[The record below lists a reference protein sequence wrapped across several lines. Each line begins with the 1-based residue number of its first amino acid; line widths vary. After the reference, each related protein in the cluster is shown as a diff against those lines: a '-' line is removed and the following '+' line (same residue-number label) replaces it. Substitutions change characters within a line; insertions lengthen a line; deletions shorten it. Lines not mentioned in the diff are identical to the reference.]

1 MNAGGG
7 IMLHRL
13 LLLGLVAIGI
23 NAVAPVSAPAQ
34 PINRTQNA
42 ATTVQEANA
51 LTARIRAYHSGPGT
65 WRSAGPPPPG
75 YCATMSAGEIVLKEL
90 ARLANAAV
98 ANRQTGL
105 ALSLERVADR
115 LSDELD
121 EEEAI
126 NLMAGFSY
134 AEYPC
139 PAAAPAPVAR
149 ASVLGPIDRSAPAC
163 RRQANGRLMSFNARR
178 IFMSD
183 CLRLGI
189 Y

>member
-1 MNAGGG
+1 MSR
-7 IMLHRL
+7 RL
-13 LLLGLVAIGI
+13 LLGFVAIGI
-23 NAVAPVSAPAQ
+23 NAAALVSAPAQ
-34 PINRTQNA
+34 PVSGTQNA
-42 ATTVQEANA
+42 ATAVHNANA
-51 LTARIRAYHSGPGT
+51 LTARIRAYHRGPGS

-75 YCATMSAGEIVLKEL
+75 YCGTMSAGEAVLQEL

-98 ANRQTGL
+98 ANRQSGL
-105 ALSLERVADR
+105 AQSLERVADR

-126 NLMAGFSY
+126 NFVAGFSY

-139 PAAAPAPVAR
+139 PAATPANVPR
-149 ASVLGPIDRSAPAC
+149 AAVLRPIEQSAPGC
-163 RRQANGRLMSFNARR
+163 RRQADVRLLSFNARR
-178 IFMSD
+178 IFMWD